1 MIVPKRT
8 QVIKEK
14 KAVYEKN
21 FGQGKAPTPS
31 LSQIIA
37 SDYND
42 EASSGKSK
50 QQQQNANKSPTSVV
64 QQQGLRDDLDDID
77 ENDIG
82 N

>member
-1 MIVPKRT
+1 M
-8 QVIKEK
+8 
-14 KAVYEKN
+14 YEKN

-50 QQQQNANKSPTSVV
+50 QQQNASPTPVV